1 MSLMFFIA
9 GTAAGAVVA
18 WAVFR
23 VRSAG
28 LAATLEHER
37 RAAEEKLALV
47 EDARGG
53 LENAFKA
60 LCADALKSNNESFLA
75 LARTQL
81 DQLQQ
86 RATSDLEQ
94 RQKTM
99 EQLVTPIRE
108 SLDKVDG
115 KIQELERARA
125 KVEGSLVE
133 HLRALAESQ
142 RELRAETSNLVNALR
157 SPTVRGQWGEMQLR
171 RVVEAAGMVSYCDFA
186 EQATIGSDG
195 RVSRPD
201 LIVRLAGGKQVV
213 VDAKAPLDAYLKSLE
228 ARDEDA
234 RTAFLVD
241 HARQLR
247 EHVYSL
253 SAKTYWSRLDTTPEF
268 VVLFIPGETFF
279 SAALEQD
286 PSLIEE
292 AAKRQVILAT
302 PTTLIAVLWAIAHG
316 WREERIAENARAIS
330 ALGRE
335 LHTRLGTLAS
345 HFAKLKRSIDG
356 VVRSYNDAAGSLE
369 TRVLVSARRLK
380 DLGATSTGEIEELSP
395 VEQAARPLSA
405 AELLPPPDEARLG
418 LPEADAA

>member
-1 MSLMFFIA
+1 MSLLFFIA
-9 GTAAGAVVA
+9 GTTAGAVVA

-23 VRSAG
+23 GRSRA

-81 DQLQQ
+81 EQLQQ

-171 RVVEAAGMVSYCDFA
+171 RVVEAAGMISYCDFA

-195 RVSRPD
+195 RLSRPD

-234 RTAFLVD
+234 RVAFLVD

-247 EHVYSL
+247 EHVYNL

-335 LHTRLGTLAS
+335 LHTRLGTLAG

>member
-1 MSLMFFIA
+1 MSLLFFIA

-18 WAVFR
+18 WAIFR
-23 VRSAG
+23 ARGAA

-37 RAAEEKLALV
+37 RANAEKLALV
-47 EDARGG
+47 EDSRGG

-75 LARTQL
+75 LARAQL
-81 DQLQQ
+81 EQLQQ

-186 EQATIGSDG
+186 EQATIAADG
-195 RVSRPD
+195 RLSRPD

-234 RTAFLVD
+234 RVAFLVD